1 MIHWIMKQIYKKRSG
16 DSLLKSAY
24 ISSLIIETTCFDMF
38 SLDSVDI
45 YSYMLWAKLKLCDKI
60 PPWRDY
66 VTKSCPGEHI
76 LERIFFFPTPEV
88 FKKSVLVHLSP
99 LISETENFGLSFHR
113 LSKRRVQN
121 CRLINNLPP
130 SARVSLSRD
139 QFILELDIS
148 VTNKAAASVIYGA
161 CKFYQ

>member
-38 SLDSVDI
+38 GLDSVDI
-45 YSYMLWAKLKLCDKI
+45 YSYMARAKLNLSAKI
-60 PPWRDY
+60 LLWRAY
-66 VTKSCPGEHI
+66 VIKSCPGENI
-76 LERIFFFPTPEV
+76 PERIFFFPLPL
-88 FKKSVLVHLSP
+88 KSVLAHLSP
-99 LISETENFGLSFHR
+99 LISETENLGLSFHR
-113 LSKRRVQN
+113 LSKRTVQKSH
-121 CRLINNLPP
+121 LINNVPP

-161 CKFYQ
+161 CKFYQQ